1 MLGIANQEIIN
12 YIGTPA
18 ILEQSAEECNE
29 LSQACLKMARKL
41 RDENPTPK
49 TLDDIRENLVEELS
63 DVMLC
68 IDYIISTCN
77 IRMDE
82 ISPMIVEKQNRW
94 IDRIIE
100 SVMEEQEETIQQET
114 EEQVESIQQEE
125 TEDEH

>member
-63 DVMLC
+63 DVLLC
-68 IDYIISTCN
+68 IDYVMNTCN
-77 IRMDE
+77 ITMDE
-82 ISPMIVEKQNRW
+82 LSPIIVEKQIRW
-94 IDRIIE
+94 IDRINE
-100 SVMEEQEETIQQET
+100 SVMEET
-114 EEQVESIQQEE
+114 EQQEE